1 MQMLSVSA
9 KVVMDMEETVTVV
22 RVDRAGMDDERVV
35 TGEGALDPT
44 DEYLSLVQLLRSR

>member
-1 MQMLSVSA
+1 
-9 KVVMDMEETVTVV
+9 
-22 RVDRAGMDDERVV
+22 VV